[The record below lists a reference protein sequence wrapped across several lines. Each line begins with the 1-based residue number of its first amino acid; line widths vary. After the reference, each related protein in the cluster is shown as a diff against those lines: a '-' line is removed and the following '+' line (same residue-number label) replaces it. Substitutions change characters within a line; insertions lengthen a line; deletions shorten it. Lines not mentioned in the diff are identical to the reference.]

1 MENTR
6 QKSGEKWLEKSK
18 EENVLKKDFELPHV
32 DKGVCDNFWDK
43 KKRKKQ
49 SVILDR

>member
-6 QKSGEKWLEKSK
+6 QKSGKMVGKIERF
-18 EENVLKKDFELPHV
+18 ENVLKKDFELPHV
-32 DKGVCDNFWDK
+32 DKGVRDNFWDLK
-43 KKRKKQ
+43 KEKQ